1 MADEAIAT
9 AQEFPNIWISMTSLP
24 TWYMQKLIDN
34 VSIDQL
40 LFGSDGGLG
49 NVDKQSYVG
58 LRWQM
63 FESLNLNTEMQS
75 KILSTNPQRL
85 LRSGS
90 Q

>member
-1 MADEAIAT
+1 
-9 AQEFPNIWISMTSLP
+9 
-24 TWYMQKLIDN
+24 MQKLIDN

-63 FESLNLNTEMQS
+63 FESLNLDAEIQT
-75 KILSTNPQRL
+75 KILSTNPERL
-85 LRSGS
+85 LRGVS